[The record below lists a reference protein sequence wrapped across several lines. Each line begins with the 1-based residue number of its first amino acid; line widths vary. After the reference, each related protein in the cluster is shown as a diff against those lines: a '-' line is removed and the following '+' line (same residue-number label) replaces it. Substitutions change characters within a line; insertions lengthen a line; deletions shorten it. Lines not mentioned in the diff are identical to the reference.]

1 MKKHT
6 LFLFFIISAALL
18 FAGCSSTQ
26 DDTLAD
32 IDAENEMLTVYTSF
46 YPMYDF
52 AQKIGGDKVSV
63 VNMTPTGTEPHDW
76 EPTAIDITNLENADF
91 FVYTGAGLEHWV
103 DDVLASLQNQDLI
116 AVETSAGLSLLEGE
130 HEHEGEE
137 EAEEEESQYDPH
149 VWLDPMNAKLQM
161 EAIKNA
167 LIEADP
173 DNQAYYEANYEKYAA
188 EIDILDQ
195 EFQDAL
201 SPLTNRDIIVAH
213 EAFGYLCAAYDLN
226 QIGIEGLAADSEPD
240 AARMAEIIDFAEEQ
254 KITTIFFE
262 ELVSPKVAETI
273 AAAIGAETAV
283 LNPLEGLSDEQLAAG
298 EDYFSIM
305 RQNLQALTEA
315 LQE

>member
-76 EPTAIDITNLENADF
+76 EPTAIDITNLENADI
-91 FVYTGAGLEHWV
+91 FVYNGAGLEHWV